1 MLVDLYDKHKPA
13 ASKEVIGINMINI
26 LRQHIPFLFVVL
38 LAQPA
43 FSADIQEKSI
53 LPTAEI
59 QSFVET
65 FETIR
70 EGYVEVLSDE
80 DILNKAL
87 KGMVSGLDPHSEY
100 FTKSELVDF
109 NELTSGNYAGI
120 GVEVEMRDNHLIIV
134 TPVDASVAAEAGI
147 LPGDVII
154 KIDNTLITD
163 LGMKDIVTLMRGE
176 IGSTV
181 TLDIERDGEV
191 KHYELIRRLVEDE
204 SVTEKWLDDDIAY
217 FRLSQFQGDS
227 ASEFYQSIDKLE
239 QERKI
244 KGVVLD
250 LRNNP
255 GGVLQ
260 SAVGVVDA
268 FIDEGMIVYTNGRHE
283 MSKGQFMATKKNTK
297 LGTVPLVVLV
307 NEGSAS
313 ASEIVAGALQDHQ
326 RAVILGTETFGKG
339 SVQTVVPLS
348 NGDAVKLT
356 TALYYTPNGRS
367 IQAQGITPDLVVP
380 QATLTFEK
388 GQFFI
393 KEAEL
398 KGHLDNGT
406 GGEERTSADVKS
418 DISELAQTDFQLFQA
433 VTILKTLPKLVQK
446 Q

>member
-1 MLVDLYDKHKPA
+1 
-13 ASKEVIGINMINI
+13 MIHS
-26 LRQHIPFLFVVL
+26 LRRLLPLFFLVL
-38 LAQPA
+38 LVQPG
-43 FSADIQEKSI
+43 FSAPLPVAVQEPSK

-70 EGYVEVLSDE
+70 EGYVEVMSDE
-80 DILNKAL
+80 DILHKAL

-120 GVEVEMRDNHLIIV
+120 GVEVEMKDKRLTII
-134 TPVDASVAAEAGI
+134 TPVDGSAAKEAGV
-147 LPGDVII
+147 LAGDVII

-163 LGMKDIVTLMRGE
+163 LGMQDIVTMMRGE

-191 KHYELIRRLVEDE
+191 KHYELTRRLVEDA
-204 SVTEKWLDDDIAY
+204 SVTDKWLDDGIAY
-217 FRLSQFQGDS
+217 FRISQFQGDS
-227 ASEFYQSIDKLE
+227 STEFSQAIDKLKAE
-239 QERKI
+239 HSIQGI
-244 KGVVLD
+244 VLD

-260 SAVGVVDA
+260 SAVGVVDV
-268 FIDEGMIVYTNGRHE
+268 FINKGMIVYTNGRHD
-283 MSKGQFMATKKNTK
+283 MSKSQFMATEKNTK
-297 LGTVPLVVLV
+297 LATVPVVVLV

-313 ASEIVAGALQDHQ
+313 ASEIVAGALQDHR
-326 RAVILGTETFGKG
+326 RALIMGTETFGKG

-380 QATLTFEK
+380 QATLTFDK
-388 GQFFI
+388 GQFFV

-398 KGHLDNGT
+398 KGHLGNGT

-418 DISELAQTDFQLFQA
+418 DIGELAKSDFQLFQA
-433 VTILKTLPKLVQK
+433 LTILKTLPKFTSK
-446 Q
+446 N

>member
-1 MLVDLYDKHKPA
+1 
-13 ASKEVIGINMINI
+13 MIKI
-26 LRQHIPFLFVVL
+26 LRQPIPFLFMVL
-38 LAQPA
+38 LAQPVI
-43 FSADIQEKSI
+43 SAPLPADVQEKSK

-59 QSFVET
+59 QSFVEI

-80 DILNKAL
+80 DILHKAL

-120 GVEVEMRDNHLIIV
+120 GVEVEMKDNHLIIV
-134 TPVDASVAAEAGI
+134 TPVDGSAAAEAGI

-181 TLDIERDGEV
+181 SLDIERDGEV
-191 KHYELIRRLVEDE
+191 KHYELTRRLVEDE
-204 SVTEKWLDDDIAY
+204 SVTEKWLGDGIAY
-217 FRLSQFQGDS
+217 FRISQFQGDS
-227 ASEFYQSIDKLE
+227 DSEFYQSIDKME
-239 QERKI
+239 QEGAI

-268 FIDEGMIVYTNGRHE
+268 FLNKGMIVYTNGRHDI
-283 MSKGQFMATKKNTK
+283 SKSQFMATQKNTK
-297 LGTVPLVVLV
+297 FGDVPLVVLV

-367 IQAQGITPDLVVP
+367 IQAQGIAPDLIIP
-380 QATLTFEK
+380 QATLAFEK

-398 KGHLDNGT
+398 KGHLGNGT

-418 DISELAQTDFQLFQA
+418 DIGKLAKTDFQLFQA
-433 VTILKTLPKLVQK
+433 VTLLKTLPKLAQK

>member
-1 MLVDLYDKHKPA
+1 
-13 ASKEVIGINMINI
+13 MIHS
-26 LRQHIPFLFVVL
+26 LRRRLPLFFLVL
-38 LAQPA
+38 LVQPG
-43 FSADIQEKSI
+43 FSAPLPVAVQEPSK

-70 EGYVEVLSDE
+70 EGYVEVMSDE
-80 DILNKAL
+80 DILHKAL

-120 GVEVEMRDNHLIIV
+120 GVEVEMKDKRLTII
-134 TPVDASVAAEAGI
+134 TPVDGSAAKEAGV
-147 LPGDVII
+147 LAGDVII

-163 LGMKDIVTLMRGE
+163 LGMQDIVTMMRGE

-191 KHYELIRRLVEDE
+191 KHYELTRRLVEDA
-204 SVTEKWLDDDIAY
+204 SVTDKWLDDGIAY
-217 FRLSQFQGDS
+217 FRISQFQGDS
-227 ASEFYQSIDKLE
+227 STEFSQAIDKLKAE
-239 QERKI
+239 HSI

-260 SAVGVVDA
+260 SAVGVVDV
-268 FIDEGMIVYTNGRHE
+268 FINKGMIVYTNGRHD
-283 MSKGQFMATKKNTK
+283 MSKSQFMATEKNTK
-297 LGTVPLVVLV
+297 LATVPVVVLV

-313 ASEIVAGALQDHQ
+313 ASEIVAGALQDHR
-326 RAVILGTETFGKG
+326 RALIMGTETFGKG

-380 QATLTFEK
+380 QATLTFDK
-388 GQFFI
+388 GQFFV

-398 KGHLDNGT
+398 KGHLGNGT

-418 DISELAQTDFQLFQA
+418 DIGELAKSDFQLFQA
-433 VTILKTLPKLVQK
+433 LTILKTLPKFTSK
-446 Q
+446 N

>member
-1 MLVDLYDKHKPA
+1 M
-13 ASKEVIGINMINI
+13 NNT
-26 LRQHIPFLFVVL
+26 LRRQVSFIFIAL
-38 LAQPA
+38 LAQPVFA
-43 FSADIQEKSI
+43 AQTTEQSQKESK
-53 LPTAEI
+53 LPSAEI

-70 EGYVEVLSDE
+70 EGYVEEMSDQ

-100 FTKSELVDF
+100 FTKEELVDF

-120 GVEVEMRDNHLIIV
+120 GVEVEMKDKRLTIV
-134 TPVDASVAAEAGI
+134 APVDGSAAAEAGI

-154 KIDNTLITD
+154 KIDDTLITD
-163 LGMKDIVTLMRGE
+163 LGMQDIVTMMRGE
-176 IGSTV
+176 IGSSV
-181 TLDIERDGEV
+181 TLDIERDGEI
-191 KHYELIRRLVEDE
+191 KHFELVRQLVEDA
-204 SVTEKWLDDDIAY
+204 SVTDKWLGDGIAY
-217 FRLSQFQGDS
+217 FRISQFQGDS
-227 ASEFYQSIDKLE
+227 SEEFQLAIEKLKKE
-239 QERKI
+239 NKI
-244 KGVVLD
+244 QGVVLD

-268 FIDEGMIVYTNGRHE
+268 FIDKGMIVYTNGRHD
-283 MSKGQFMATKKNTK
+283 MSKSQFTATEKNTT
-297 LGTVPLVVLV
+297 LANIPLVVLV

-326 RAVILGTETFGKG
+326 RAVIMGTETFGKG

-380 QATLTFEK
+380 QATLTFDK
-388 GQFFI
+388 GQFFV

-398 KGHLDNGT
+398 KGHLGNGT
-406 GGEERTSADVKS
+406 GGEERTSSDVQS
-418 DISELAQTDFQLFQA
+418 DIGELAKTDFQLYQA
-433 VTILKTLPKLVQK
+433 VTILKTLPKLSHK
-446 Q
+446 

>member
-1 MLVDLYDKHKPA
+1 
-13 ASKEVIGINMINI
+13 MIHS
-26 LRQHIPFLFVVL
+26 LRRRLPLFFLVL
-38 LAQPA
+38 LVQPG
-43 FSADIQEKSI
+43 FSAPLPVAVQEPSK

-70 EGYVEVLSDE
+70 EGYVEVMSDE
-80 DILNKAL
+80 DILHKAL

-120 GVEVEMRDNHLIIV
+120 GVEVEMKDKRLTII
-134 TPVDASVAAEAGI
+134 TPVDGSAAKEAGV
-147 LPGDVII
+147 LAGDVII

-163 LGMKDIVTLMRGE
+163 LGMQDIVTMMRGE

-191 KHYELIRRLVEDE
+191 KHYELTRRLVEDA
-204 SVTEKWLDDDIAY
+204 SVTDKWLDDGIAY
-217 FRLSQFQGDS
+217 FRISQFQGDS
-227 ASEFYQSIDKLE
+227 STEFSQAIDKLKAE
-239 QERKI
+239 HSIQGI
-244 KGVVLD
+244 VLD

-260 SAVGVVDA
+260 SAVGVVDV
-268 FIDEGMIVYTNGRHE
+268 FINKGMIVYTNGRHD
-283 MSKGQFMATKKNTK
+283 MSKSQFMATEKNTK
-297 LGTVPLVVLV
+297 LATVPVVVLV

-313 ASEIVAGALQDHQ
+313 ASEIVAGALQDHR
-326 RAVILGTETFGKG
+326 RALIMGTETFGKG

-380 QATLTFEK
+380 QATLTFDK
-388 GQFFI
+388 GQFFV

-398 KGHLDNGT
+398 KGHLENGT

-418 DISELAQTDFQLFQA
+418 DIGELAKSDFQLFQA
-433 VTILKTLPKLVQK
+433 LTILKTLPKFTSK
-446 Q
+446 N

>member
-1 MLVDLYDKHKPA
+1 
-13 ASKEVIGINMINI
+13 MIHS
-26 LRQHIPFLFVVL
+26 LRRRLPLFFLVL
-38 LAQPA
+38 LVQPG
-43 FSADIQEKSI
+43 FSAPLPVAVQEPSK

-70 EGYVEVLSDE
+70 EGYVEVMSDE
-80 DILNKAL
+80 DILHKAL

-120 GVEVEMRDNHLIIV
+120 GVEVEMKDKRLTII
-134 TPVDASVAAEAGI
+134 TPVDGSAAKEAGV
-147 LPGDVII
+147 LAGDVII

-163 LGMKDIVTLMRGE
+163 LGMQDIVTMMRGE

-191 KHYELIRRLVEDE
+191 KHYELTRRLVEDA
-204 SVTEKWLDDDIAY
+204 SVTDKWLDDGIAY
-217 FRLSQFQGDS
+217 FRISQFQGDS
-227 ASEFYQSIDKLE
+227 STEFSQAIDKLKAE
-239 QERKI
+239 HSIQGI
-244 KGVVLD
+244 VLD

-260 SAVGVVDA
+260 SAVGVVDV
-268 FIDEGMIVYTNGRHE
+268 FINKGMIVYTNGRHD
-283 MSKGQFMATKKNTK
+283 MSKSQFMATEKNTK
-297 LGTVPLVVLV
+297 LATVPVVVLV

-313 ASEIVAGALQDHQ
+313 ASEIVAGALQDHR
-326 RAVILGTETFGKG
+326 RALIMGTETFGKG

-380 QATLTFEK
+380 QATLTFDK
-388 GQFFI
+388 GQFFV

-398 KGHLDNGT
+398 KGHLGNGT

-418 DISELAQTDFQLFQA
+418 DIGELAKSDFQLFQA
-433 VTILKTLPKLVQK
+433 LTILKTLPKFTSK
-446 Q
+446 N

>member
-1 MLVDLYDKHKPA
+1 
-13 ASKEVIGINMINI
+13 MIHS
-26 LRQHIPFLFVVL
+26 LRRRLPLFFLVL
-38 LAQPA
+38 LVQPG
-43 FSADIQEKSI
+43 FSAPLPVAVQEPSK

-70 EGYVEVLSDE
+70 EGYVEVMSDE
-80 DILNKAL
+80 DILHKAL

-120 GVEVEMRDNHLIIV
+120 GVEVEMKDKRLTII
-134 TPVDASVAAEAGI
+134 TPVDGSAAKEAGV
-147 LPGDVII
+147 LAGDVII

-163 LGMKDIVTLMRGE
+163 LGMQDIVTMMRGE

-191 KHYELIRRLVEDE
+191 KHYELTRRLVEDA
-204 SVTEKWLDDDIAY
+204 SVTDKWLDDGIAY
-217 FRLSQFQGDS
+217 FRISQFQGDS
-227 ASEFYQSIDKLE
+227 STEFSQAIDKLKAE
-239 QERKI
+239 HSIQGI
-244 KGVVLD
+244 VLD

-260 SAVGVVDA
+260 SAVGVVDV
-268 FIDEGMIVYTNGRHE
+268 FINKGMIVYTNGRHD
-283 MSKGQFMATKKNTK
+283 MSKSQFMATEKNTK
-297 LGTVPLVVLV
+297 LATVPVVVLV

-313 ASEIVAGALQDHQ
+313 ASEIVAGALQDHR
-326 RAVILGTETFGKG
+326 RALIMGSETFGKG

-380 QATLTFEK
+380 QATLTFDK
-388 GQFFI
+388 GQFFV

-398 KGHLDNGT
+398 KGHLGNGT

-418 DISELAQTDFQLFQA
+418 DIGELAKSDFQLFQA
-433 VTILKTLPKLVQK
+433 LTILKTLPKFTSK
-446 Q
+446 N